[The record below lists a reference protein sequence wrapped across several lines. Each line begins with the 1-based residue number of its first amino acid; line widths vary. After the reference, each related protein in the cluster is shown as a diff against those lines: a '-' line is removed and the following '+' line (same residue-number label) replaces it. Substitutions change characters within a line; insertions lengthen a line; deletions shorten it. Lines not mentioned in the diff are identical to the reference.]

1 MSNAALTLGIVL
13 LCFVGV
19 VLGVGMLIACVAVG
33 PYVLWKHFLRGTA
46 VFVKNGLGGVPQ
58 LGSKEE
64 FDGFWFRKKNL
75 DKWDELQRLG
85 RLCDGHL
92 QSILTNINA
101 RTEHLN
107 RNSEP
112 PMDGDDRIPAVHSL
126 DDVGA
131 ISLRINQFVGQ
142 GIDLTMLQKAKDAKK
157 MYEAAVNQM
166 EFDSNMR
173 QIRKAEQGMCL
184 APSCAAI
191 SLSFDEITLAA
202 AVWLFSFCVLASD
215 FVCSGIH
222 KQRLEYDFIQ
232 IRIDDA
238 TEARTVLRGLDT
250 STPLG
255 LYVPDFPSGPQQP
268 VALV

>member
-1 MSNAALTLGIVL
+1 M
-13 LCFVGV
+13 
-19 VLGVGMLIACVAVG
+19 
-33 PYVLWKHFLRGTA
+33 
-46 VFVKNGLGGVPQ
+46 KNGLGGVPQ

-64 FDGFWFRKKNL
+64 FDGVWFRTKNL
-75 DKWDELQRLG
+75 EKWGELQLLG

-92 QSILTNINA
+92 QSILANINA

-107 RNSEP
+107 ENSDP
-112 PMDGDDRIPAVHSL
+112 PMHGNDRIPAAHSL
-126 DDVGA
+126 DDVVA
-131 ISLRINQFVGQ
+131 ISWRINQFVVDDH
-142 GIDLTMLQKAKDAKK
+142 GIDLTMLQAAKDAKK

-191 SLSFDEITLAA
+191 SLSFDEISLAA

-255 LYVPDFPSGPQQP
+255 LFVPDFPPGPQQP

>member
-1 MSNAALTLGIVL
+1 MDTVRTLGIVV
-13 LCFVGV
+13 LCAIGV
-19 VLGVGMLIACVAVG
+19 VLGVGMLISFVAVG
-33 PYVLWKHFLRGTA
+33 PYVLWKRFLRCAA
-46 VFVKNGLGGVPQ
+46 VFVKNGLGGVPE

-64 FDGFWFRKKNL
+64 FDGVWSRKENL
-75 DKWDELQRLG
+75 DKWDDLQELG
-85 RLCDGHL
+85 RECDGHL
-92 QSILTNINA
+92 QSILIKINA

-107 RNSEP
+107 KNSDP
-112 PMDGDDRIPAVHSL
+112 PMHGNDRIPAVHSL
-126 DDVGA
+126 DDVAA
-131 ISLRINQFVGQ
+131 ISSRVGYFVDQ
-142 GIDLTMLQKAKDAKK
+142 GIDLTMLQAAKDAKK

-191 SLSFDEITLAA
+191 SLSFDEISLAA

-222 KQRLEYDFIQ
+222 KQRLAYDFIQ
-232 IRIDDA
+232 MRIDDA
-238 TEARTVLRGLDT
+238 TEARIVLHGLDT

-255 LYVPDFPSGPQQP
+255 LVVPNFPSGPQQP